1 MPLVVGSAY
10 LETIFMVMGVA
21 EGDMTTALNVTAS
34 RRGGGTEK
42 SSNREIE

>member
-21 EGDMTTALNVTAS
+21 EGDMTTAL
-34 RRGGGTEK
+34 K
-42 SSNREIE
+42 SAFPQ